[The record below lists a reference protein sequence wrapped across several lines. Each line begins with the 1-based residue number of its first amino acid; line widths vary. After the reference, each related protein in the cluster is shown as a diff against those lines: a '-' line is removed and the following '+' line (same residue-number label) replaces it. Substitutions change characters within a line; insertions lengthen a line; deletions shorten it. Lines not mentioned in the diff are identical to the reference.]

1 MRGGGSCDFLKLI
14 QDRFIQVSDVTR
26 EAYGRIFIF
35 LYNDKDNK
43 QIVCEEVARL
53 INREDLRKTLF
64 SFMAFGRRG
73 RLFFTRANCGCVIYT
88 YKQLGI

>member
-1 MRGGGSCDFLKLI
+1 M
-14 QDRFIQVSDVTR
+14 TR
-26 EAYGRIFIF
+26 EAYGRIFVF

-53 INREDLRKTLF
+53 INREDLRKSL
-64 SFMAFGRRG
+64 MAFGRRG